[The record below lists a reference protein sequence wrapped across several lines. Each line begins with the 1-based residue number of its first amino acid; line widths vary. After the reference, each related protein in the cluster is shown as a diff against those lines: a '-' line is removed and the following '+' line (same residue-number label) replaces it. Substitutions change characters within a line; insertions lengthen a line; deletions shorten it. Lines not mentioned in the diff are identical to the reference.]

1 MHETGIGRREFIGG
15 LAALPLPLP
24 LMGAAPAAGLLDEVR
39 VGAEFFLNATE
50 TRETVFEH
58 FRRMRETGLTIA
70 RIFTLWDQ
78 VERVRGVWN
87 FERYDWVYDAAAQN
101 GIFIANT
108 LCSEDPPG
116 WMQTAPFYHQ
126 WQDLAN
132 PVLRPAAQVYIER
145 VVNHYRAHPA
155 HGVWLLQNEPGIS
168 GKANEPYVLADFA
181 AWLEKKYG
189 SVEEL
194 NKLWYRPL
202 ARFAD
207 VTVPV
212 DARSVGW
219 SDYP

>member
-1 MHETGIGRREFIGG
+1 MQEIGIGRREFLGG
-15 LAALPLPLP
+15 LTALPLIGKTPQ
-24 LMGAAPAAGLLDEVR
+24 AAGLLDEVR
-39 VGAEFFLNATE
+39 LGAEFFLNTTE

-78 VERVRGVWN
+78 VERVRGTWN
-87 FERYDWVYDAAAQN
+87 FERYDWVYDAASQN
-101 GIFIANT
+101 GIWIANT

-116 WMQTAPFYHQ
+116 WMHTAPFYHQ

-132 PVLRPAAQVYIER
+132 PNLRPLAQLYIAK
-145 VVNHYRAHPA
+145 VVNHYKAHPA

-168 GKANEPYVLADFA
+168 GSPNEAYVLAGFA

-194 NKLWYRPL
+194 NNLWL
-202 ARFAD
+202 A
-207 VTVPV
+207 
-212 DARSVGW
+212 ARHDYTARRYKREA
-219 SDYP
+219 SDPPSTNPIVKK